1 PSSTPKVIFS
11 CQKNGSVIVF
21 CVVEKDQNV
30 TYKWTVNG
38 TAFYRENSSNVTF
51 SKEEL
56 KTVPMNVS
64 CSVQNSVSMK
74 ESNNTQISCP
84 EEVVLEALPC
94 KDLRASDSSIPRICA
109 SSTSIIPPPVI
120 RTSVGSFEMRKHSP
134 TCTKMVT
141 YLQQHCAE
149 QGMIGQ

>member
-84 EEVVLEALPC
+84 EWT
-94 KDLRASDSSIPRICA
+94 
-109 SSTSIIPPPVI
+109 STAERSLY
-120 RTSVGSFEMRKHSP
+120 HL
-134 TCTKMVT
+134 
-141 YLQQHCAE
+141 YLAME
-149 QGMIGQ
+149 DIKIS